1 MAAEQLVIQGGQ
13 PLHGSIRIGGAKNS
27 VLKLMAAA
35 LLTDEPVTLHNVPA
49 IADVS
54 VMVEVLRHLG
64 VTVTTAPG
72 EMTIHA
78 DTITST
84 TATNEYVTK
93 MRASFNVLAPL
104 LARCGRAEV
113 SLPGGCSIGK
123 RGVDLHIKGLEA
135 LGADVAI
142 THGCVVAEGGHQTNL
157 TGNEVV
163 FDLPS
168 VGATENVMVAAVT
181 AEGKTVISNAAQE
194 PEIADLADFLNQMGA
209 DITGAGTSEIIIQG
223 VPRTALHGLT
233 FEVVPDRIEGA
244 TYLIAAAA
252 TGGDVTL
259 THVRPP
265 HIQAIVAKLSEMG
278 ASITNP
284 TPNSIRLVCPPQKLN
299 AQNIT
304 TLPYPGIPTDVQAP
318 MMALLAIANGTSIVK
333 ETIYENRFS
342 HVGHLKRMG
351 ANVEQDGNTAIVSGI
366 ERLSGA
372 IVTATD
378 LRAAAALIIAG
389 LSAEGETIIRHL
401 HHLDRGYANI
411 EENLQA
417 LGGNI
422 IRMPEDAT
430 TTAPLP

>member
-1 MAAEQLVIQGGQ
+1 MAEQLVIQGGCR
-13 PLHGSIRIGGAKNS
+13 LSGDVKIGGAKNS

-35 LLTDEPVTLHNVPA
+35 LLTDKPVTLLNVPN
-49 IADVS
+49 IADVR
-54 VMVEVLRHLG
+54 VMAEVLRHLG
-64 VTVTTAPG
+64 VEVDHHDS
-72 EMTIHA
+72 EMAIHA
-78 DTITST
+78 KTITST

-135 LGADVAI
+135 LGADVDVN
-142 THGCVVAEGGHQTNL
+142 HGCVIAQTSPNQPL
-157 TGNEVV
+157 VGNEVV

-168 VGATENVMVAAVT
+168 VGATENVMVSAVT

-209 DITGAGTSEIIIQG
+209 DISGAGTSEITIHG
-223 VPRTALHGLT
+223 VDRDQLKGVT
-233 FEVVPDRIEGA
+233 FEVVPDRIEAA

-252 TGGDVTL
+252 TRGDVTI

-265 HIQAIVAKLSEMG
+265 HIQSILSKLTEVG
-278 ASITNP
+278 CEITNP
-284 TPNSIRLVCPPQKLN
+284 SPNSIRLQVHQPLQ
-299 AQNIT
+299 AQNVT

-318 MMALLAIANGTSIVK
+318 LMALLATAQGSSIVK

-351 ANVEQDGNTAIVSGI
+351 AHIEQDGNTAIVTGVKQ
-366 ERLSGA
+366 LSGA
-372 IVTATD
+372 LVTATD

-389 LSAEGETIIRHL
+389 LIADGETVIRHL

-411 EENLQA
+411 EENMRS
-417 LGGNI
+417 LGARI
-422 IRMPEDAT
+422 VRMPEEMSAES
-430 TTAPLP
+430 AAV